1 MSNHDADCGLDRPAA
16 GSGTEKQEITMRSS
30 TKWIVVLTCLALA
43 GCTPSRGFSTGGAG
57 RSAPPQ
63 ADAVRGMDPAEL
75 QAAGLQSYWQG
86 TVELPPG
93 ERIIRIRRLD
103 EKLYCLTNLNTLVAV
118 SAQVGVTKWRHNI
131 ARPGQTVFDP
141 IHVDDVSIPD
151 DMVGIAGIV
160 DSDTIP
166 TTVPFDAVIVN
177 TLSSVV
183 VLDRSDGREVRGPH
197 DIHFDFAANTG
208 GASDGASFFVG
219 GINGRF
225 YGVELMTGVE
235 LWQES
240 TARLLT
246 ASVQYFAAH
255 VYVGGE
261 DHVFRVIKISGR
273 RQFAWSQTLEG
284 PITADFYVGN
294 NQCFVPCEDR
304 RLYAFIALNGEQL
317 WPAFITSGELRTPVQ
332 VAEETIF
339 QYAHADSLYAI
350 NRITGQERWNMP
362 EGRTVLA
369 VMEGRAY
376 VLDENKVMHVVD
388 EMTGEVIATVDMSS
402 LDLLLANATTPA
414 IYAATTDG
422 QVFCFRPMSA
432 GHLTPQMLEDELPQ

>member
-1 MSNHDADCGLDRPAA
+1 
-16 GSGTEKQEITMRSS
+16 MRSS

-43 GCTPSRGFSTGGAG
+43 GCAPSRSFSPGVAG
-57 RSAPPQ
+57 RGAPVQ
-63 ADAVRGMDPAEL
+63 AAAGGVALAEL

-93 ERIIRIRRLD
+93 ERIIRIYRLD

-118 SAQVGVTKWRHNI
+118 SAQAGNTKWRHNI
-131 ARPGQTVFDP
+131 ARPGQTVFNP
-141 IHVDDVSIPD
+141 IHVDNVSLPD
-151 DMVGIAGIV
+151 DMIGIVGIV
-160 DSDTIP
+160 DPDTIP
-166 TTVPFDAVIVN
+166 TTVPFDAVMIN
-177 TLSSVV
+177 TLSSVI
-183 VLDRSDGREVRGPH
+183 VLDRSDGRELRGPH
-197 DIHFDFAANTG
+197 DILFDFAANTS

-235 LWQES
+235 LWQEA

-246 ASVQYFAAH
+246 ASLRYYAAH

-261 DHVFRVIKISGR
+261 DQVFRVIKVSGV

-284 PITADFYVGN
+284 RITADFYVGN

-304 RLYAFIALNGEQL
+304 RLYAFAALNGAKL

-332 VAEETIF
+332 VAERTIF

-350 NRITGQERWNMP
+350 NRITGQKRWDMP

-376 VLDENKVMHVVD
+376 VLDENKLMHVVD
-388 EMTGEVIATVDMSS
+388 EMTGEVITTVDMSS
-402 LDLLLANATTPA
+402 LDLLLANTTTPA
-414 IYAATTDG
+414 IFAAMTDG
-422 QVFCFRPMSA
+422 RVFCFRPISA
-432 GHLTPQMLEDELPQ
+432 GHLTPQMLEDELR